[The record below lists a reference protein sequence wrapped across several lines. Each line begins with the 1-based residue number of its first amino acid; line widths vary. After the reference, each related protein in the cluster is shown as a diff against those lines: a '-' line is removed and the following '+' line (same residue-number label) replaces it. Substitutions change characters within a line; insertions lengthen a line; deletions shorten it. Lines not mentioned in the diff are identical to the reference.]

1 MNNRHKHEKRNWL
14 VTLFCSMVAVLF
26 AYIAIGSIL
35 VESTAEGFTNIYA
48 RFIIGVL
55 SLGMTLLMA
64 KHAYVGSWKRFK
76 KEILFNIT
84 P

>member
-1 MNNRHKHEKRNWL
+1 
-14 VTLFCSMVAVLF
+14 MVAVLF
-26 AYIAIGSIL
+26 AYIAVGAIL
-35 VESTAEGFTNIYA
+35 IESTLEGFTDIYA

-64 KHAYVGSWKRFK
+64 KHAYLGSWKRFK
-76 KEILFNIT
+76 EEILFNIT